1 MKSKTVC
8 LDLVVPNV
16 SFQCVKSEKKK
27 HYKTKA
33 ITLLSMNSLLM
44 RNFKVWID
52 VML

>member
-16 SFQCVKSEKKK
+16 SFQCAKSEKSI
-27 HYKTKA
+27 KA
-33 ITLLSMNSLLM
+33 KAVSLLSMNPSFM